1 MIHACSTKQWV
12 WKVLCLIGR
21 IRKPCLCPLQIP
33 VTIWRQLLMFGTR
46 GVGSLGAIPTSVPV
60 YFTTRCVQM
69 RERKDK
75 VCIFACMHL
84 CIHKHTK
91 IFNILPV
98 VLGPTH
104 LTRKEIISL
113 STFYF
118 HSIRSQISSPHVKA
132 KIRRRKRKYHEL
144 PTVFV
149 LQVFFLF
156 HSLPYAC
163 QHYLWGTICFS
174 YYWPDILVVTHE
186 RDWQ

>member
-113 STFYF
+113 STFISTPSG
-118 HSIRSQISSPHVKA
+118 HRSALLMSKLRLEEEKESTMSSPQSLYF
-132 KIRRRKRKYHEL
+132 R
-144 PTVFV
+144 FS
-149 LQVFFLF
+149 FFFTLYPMPANITF
-156 HSLPYAC
+156 EEPFAFPITG
-163 QHYLWGTICFS
+163 QIF
-174 YYWPDILVVTHE
+174 
-186 RDWQ
+186 